1 MASRQVFIR
10 YLYIAD
16 TTDGPPISASLQAIV
31 PGATEDS
38 VIKYLRDRFPD
49 RTQLQILELIWK

>member
-1 MASRQVFIR
+1 MASRQVIIR
-10 YLYIAD
+10 YQYVAA
-16 TTDGPPISASLQAIV
+16 TTDGPPISASLQASV
-31 PGATEDS
+31 PGASEDR

>member
-1 MASRQVFIR
+1 MASRQVIIR
-10 YLYIAD
+10 YQYVAAA
-16 TTDGPPISASLQAIV
+16 TDGTPISASLQASV
-31 PGATEDS
+31 PGASEDG

>member
-10 YLYIAD
+10 YQYIDAAN
-16 TTDGPPISASLQAIV
+16 DGPPISASLQASV

>member
-1 MASRQVFIR
+1 MASRQVIIR
-10 YLYIAD
+10 YQY
-16 TTDGPPISASLQAIV
+16 TDAATNRPPISASLQVSV

-49 RTQLQILELIWK
+49 RTQLQIIELIWK

>member
-1 MASRQVFIR
+1 MASRQVIIR
-10 YLYIAD
+10 YQYVA
-16 TTDGPPISASLQAIV
+16 TATDGPPISASLQASV
-31 PGATEDS
+31 PGASEDS

>member
-10 YLYIAD
+10 YQYIDA
-16 TTDGPPISASLQAIV
+16 TTDGLPISASLQASV

>member
-10 YLYIAD
+10 YQYTDAAN
-16 TTDGPPISASLQAIV
+16 DGPPISASLQASV
-31 PGATEDS
+31 PGASEGS

>member
-10 YLYIAD
+10 YLYTPIA
-16 TTDGPPISASLQAIV
+16 TDGPPISASLQASV

-38 VIKYLRDRFPD
+38 VIKYLRNHFPD

>member
-1 MASRQVFIR
+1 MASRQVIIR
-10 YLYIAD
+10 YQYVAAA
-16 TTDGPPISASLQAIV
+16 TDGPLISASLQASV
-31 PGATEDS
+31 PGASEDS

>member
-1 MASRQVFIR
+1 MASRQVIIR
-10 YLYIAD
+10 YQYIDAA
-16 TTDGPPISASLQAIV
+16 TDGQPISASLQASV